1 MEGNAKSHVGVSN
14 WKCIFPI
21 QVPRTLN
28 STHGSIRGPGTQV
41 KCPYSAN
48 TGCRLTLWPHL
59 MSPSLLPPILRPHH
73 SLALHTHSARS
84 TWAVCFCFSIWN
96 ALPLDL
102 CICFISAQ
110 ISPSPRGLFWPA
122 PSKLATCPCHPPFL
136 MVVITLKSL
145 CSSKCSCVYPP
156 FPSLKSELWGAGTS
170 RTCLGPYPQHLKQ
183 CLAQRRG
190 LIHVC

>member
-1 MEGNAKSHVGVSN
+1 MYFSDPSSQNPEFYSWIHQRSGNAGKV
-14 WKCIFPI
+14 PI
-21 QVPRTLN
+21 LCQHWLP
-28 STHGSIRGPGTQV
+28 
-41 KCPYSAN
+41 PYS
-48 TGCRLTLWPHL
+48 LTSPHVTV
-59 MSPSLLPPILRPHH
+59 PSA
-73 SLALHTHSARS
+73 SHTAATPFPCSSHTFS
-84 TWAVCFCFSIWN
+84 TVHLAVCFCFSIWN

-156 FPSLKSELWGAGTS
+156 FPSLKNELWGAGTS
-170 RTCLGPYPQHLKQ
+170 RICLGSYPQHLKQ
-183 CLAQRRG
+183 CLAQRTG